1 MWPVMMDDS
10 AHQHTR
16 EGNSLKPT
24 KLYSLKNG
32 LWLLKYARRPTPKK
46 MINKRAG
53 VEMTA
58 IDVKY
63 ISLYLSNS
71 LYSPRHNVIK
81 TYIYIP
87 YTVKIKGNAKRVSVY
102 LHGYRMF

>member
-1 MWPVMMDDS
+1 
-10 AHQHTR
+10 
-16 EGNSLKPT
+16 
-24 KLYSLKNG
+24 
-32 LWLLKYARRPTPKK
+32 
-46 MINKRAG
+46 
-53 VEMTA
+53 MTA